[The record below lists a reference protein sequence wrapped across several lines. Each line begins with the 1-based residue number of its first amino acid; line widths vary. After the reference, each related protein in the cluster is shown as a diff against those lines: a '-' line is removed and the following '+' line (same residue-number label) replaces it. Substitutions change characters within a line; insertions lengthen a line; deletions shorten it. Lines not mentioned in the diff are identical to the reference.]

1 MERCDKIRNAEG
13 DTGAAELRL
22 AMQKTMQSKCA
33 VFRTE
38 KTLKEGAEEIRK
50 PYEGI
55 NDISVKDKSLL
66 FNTDLVET
74 LEFDN
79 LIRQAVATVDSA
91 YHRKESRGAHAREDF
106 PKRDDDK
113 FMQHTLAWCNG
124 KETKISYREVHK
136 STLTNEVQYF
146 PPQERVY

>member
-1 MERCDKIRNAEG
+1 MDRFDKLRNAEG
-13 DTGAAELRL
+13 DIGTAELRQS
-22 AMQKTMQSKCA
+22 MQKTMQSKCA

-38 KTLKEGAEEIRK
+38 KTLKEGVEEIRK
-50 PYEGI
+50 SFYGMD
-55 NDISVKDKSLL
+55 DISVKDNSLI

-79 LIRQAVATVDSA
+79 LIRQAITTMDSA
-91 YHRKESRGAHAREDF
+91 YNRKESRGAHAREDF
-106 PKRDDDK
+106 PKRDDK
-113 FMQHTLAWCNG
+113 SFMKHTLSWCDG
-124 KETKISYREVHK
+124 SKTKINYRPVNI

>member
-1 MERCDKIRNAEG
+1 
-13 DTGAAELRL
+13 
-22 AMQKTMQSKCA
+22 MQKTMQSKCA

-38 KTLKEGAEEIRK
+38 KTLKEGVEQIRK

-55 NDISVKDKSLL
+55 GDISVKDKSLL

-79 LIRQAVATVDSA
+79 LISQALTTMDSA
-91 YHRKESRGAHAREDF
+91 YNRKESRGAHAREDF
-106 PKRDDDK
+106 PKRDDQK
-113 FMQHTLAWCNG
+113 FMKHSLAWCEG
-124 KETKISYREVHK
+124 KNTKIEYRDVHK